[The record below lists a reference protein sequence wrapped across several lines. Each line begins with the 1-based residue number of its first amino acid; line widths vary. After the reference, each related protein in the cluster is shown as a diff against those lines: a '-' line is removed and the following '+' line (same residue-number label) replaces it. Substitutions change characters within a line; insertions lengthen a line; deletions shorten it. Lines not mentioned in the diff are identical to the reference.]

1 MREREAP
8 PHSRKP
14 LQRAAE
20 PPRKRRRWLRVAI
33 VLLALLVALVTF
45 APQILSMGFVKN
57 FLFARAGARVG
68 MQISAEE
75 LRLAWF
81 GSQAVHGLRVESAA
95 GEPLARVATVRLD
108 QGLLDLLAHWPRIG
122 GVVIEDGEAAPELLG
137 VLSATRAEK
146 PEEKKPAEV
155 RAPEAAGPEAAAPVL
170 PESIRIRNLSLRTGA
185 GTLRLLEADFVSGA
199 PTDALRARLEIASGE
214 ATGSA
219 SLDAEIEGLS
229 HDWRGGDALGVTVR
243 ARCENLSLAPIWDA
257 VPRAG
262 DGLSLAGTVS
272 GTAMVRRERE
282 GKLTISTQWDGRD
295 LSAAGD
301 LLCGDRPALA
311 KVRLV
316 FDGDYAG
323 RTLTVRNLA
332 FDSPVAAVRGQ
343 GTFDLAFLD
352 PSFGGDLAL
361 PVTGQGTA
369 SLEVALAPLTQMLRH
384 TLRLHENLVVQSG
397 NLSASLEAK
406 AGEATLA
413 LRLATAV
420 ANLQGMRAGR
430 PVAFAPFALSADLE
444 RSKEG
449 VAAKDI
455 RLAAGFGS
463 VTGKGRIEDF
473 TLDAS
478 LDLAKATEDLG
489 QFVDLAGRGAS
500 GSVRLHLQTRGTLA
514 QGVDLAASAD
524 ASGLSVAL
532 GDGRQ
537 WSEPRITFAAA
548 AHADFD
554 AERRLVALAVKTLSL
569 AASAGTVEANGT
581 AARKDQ
587 AWTVAGDAKGAGDV
601 GILARQVAAYLGRPA
616 TAIAGGWHL
625 EAHGRATP
633 AKSFVVTFAGRATD
647 LAVPVKT
654 DDPAAGEGQAARML
668 TLQDASLSAEVAYDS
683 AKERLV
689 TVRSLRVE
697 APGLQAGADGSATL
711 PGQDETGRLRVN
723 GEGNAEAD
731 LAVLART
738 LQPFGLLAPGSRMA
752 GKVTVHGS
760 AASDAKGTSGEANL
774 AATDLDLYFA
784 DKGTSIRTAQALV
797 KATGTYTPETQGA
810 NSAGADLSA
819 SAEAKDLNVALG
831 EERRWSEPRI
841 SLVTSAHV
849 DVDAE
854 RRLAALAVKTLALAA
869 SAGTVEANGTAARKD
884 QAWTLAGD
892 AKGAGDVGI
901 LARQVAAYLGR
912 PATGIAGQWRLE
924 AKGQATPGKSYDLSL
939 TGGATGLAMP
949 IKTGDPASAGGQT
962 TKTLTLQDAS
972 LSAKV
977 AYDSAKERLVTVR
990 SLRVEAPGLRAG
1002 ADGSA
1007 TLPGQDETGRV
1018 RVNGEG
1024 DAEADLAVL
1033 ARTLQPFGLLAPGSR
1048 MAGKVVLRGQA
1059 ASDAKGT
1066 AGEGNLEATDL
1077 DLYFAET
1084 ETAIRETRASAR
1096 VAVVYA
1102 PEAKRWTIDTKEL
1115 TSALA
1120 KGRAT
1125 ATITPADASLSV
1137 EAQADLTCDG
1147 AKLRALL
1154 GNRLPADLALGGGWR
1169 AVAAVRGPMADKAPT
1184 WNRKIAGLA
1193 GEGRIEIDSATF
1205 RGLKATGG
1213 TIPWKLA
1220 GGKLVLAPNADD
1232 PARVTVNEGTV
1243 TPSGAIDLAPDE
1255 PRFILAAP
1263 VQLAKDVHLT
1273 GELAEG
1279 MLSYLSPLVGQSIS
1293 PTGRMSLTAE
1303 KADIPLGASVRQA
1316 ATYLGNFTIEDFESR
1331 LKGPLAILAAWTGTQ
1346 GEVEKQTLG
1355 PFPIRLENGLFHLGD
1370 QKVRLRRGIEFRL
1383 DGTIALDGTMET
1395 TVGIPLTEDLLKKAG
1410 VPVRAGGT
1418 KIDRI
1423 VRIPLKG
1430 TVKHPKLD
1438 EARIPIEILKTVG
1451 DLFLGGEKGI
1461 EEIGDLLKD
1470 VLKKPD
1476 AKEPPP
1482 PGPAPD
1488 NPPPADGQTKP
1499 PPEEPTLKDLIDLF
1513 KKPKKKDAGAA
1524 P

>member
-1 MREREAP
+1 MSEREAP
-8 PHSRKP
+8 PHSTEPR
-14 LQRAAE
+14 QRAAE
-20 PPRKRRRWLRVAI
+20 TPAKRRRWLRTALVLVA
-33 VLLALLVALVTF
+33 ALVALIAF
-45 APQILSMGFVKN
+45 APQILSTDFVKN

-68 MQISAEE
+68 MRISAEE

-81 GSQAVHGLRVESAA
+81 GSQAVHGLRVESTA

-122 GVVIEDGEAAPELLG
+122 DVVIEDGEAAPELLG
-137 VLSATRAEK
+137 VLSAARAEK

-170 PESIRIRNLSLRTGA
+170 PESIRIRNLALHTAA

-199 PTDALRARLEIASGE
+199 PKDALRARLQIVSGE
-214 ATGSA
+214 ATGA
-219 SLDAEIEGLS
+219 ATLEAEIEGLS

-243 ARCENLSLAPIWDA
+243 ARCENLSLAPIWGA
-257 VPRAG
+257 VPRVS

-272 GTAMVRRERE
+272 GTATVRRERE

-301 LLCGDRPALA
+301 LLRGDRPALG

-323 RTLTVRNLA
+323 RTLTVRNFA

-343 GTFDLAFLD
+343 GTFDLAFLG

-384 TLRLHENLVVQSG
+384 TLRLHEDLVVQAG

-406 AGEATLA
+406 ADEATLA

-420 ANLQGMRAGR
+420 TNLQGMRAGR
-430 PVAFAPFALSADLE
+430 PVALAPFTLSTYLE

-449 VAAKDI
+449 VTAKDI

-500 GSVRLHLQTRGTLA
+500 GSVRLHLETRGTFA

-524 ASGLSVAL
+524 AADLSIAL

-537 WSEPRITFAAA
+537 WAEPRITFAAA

-554 AERRLVALAVKTLSL
+554 AERRLAALAVKNLSL
-569 AASAGTVEANGT
+569 AASAGTVEASGT

-587 AWTVAGDAKGAGDV
+587 AWTLAASAKGAGDI

-616 TAIAGGWHL
+616 TGIAGQWRL
-625 EAHGRATP
+625 EAQGQATP
-633 AKSFVVTFAGRATD
+633 GKSCNLSLTGGATGLAIPIQTEDAAKT
-647 LAVPVKT
+647 
-654 DDPAAGEGQAARML
+654 EGQTTKTL

-697 APGLQAGADGSATL
+697 APGLRAGADGSVTL

-723 GEGNAEAD
+723 GEGDVQAD
-731 LAVLART
+731 LAALAP
-738 LQPFGLLAPGSRMA
+738 LLEPFGLLAPGSRMA
-752 GKVTVHGS
+752 GKVTV
-760 AASDAKGTSGEANL
+760 
-774 AATDLDLYFA
+774 
-784 DKGTSIRTAQALV
+784 
-797 KATGTYTPETQGA
+797 
-810 NSAGADLSA
+810 
-819 SAEAKDLNVALG
+819 
-831 EERRWSEPRI
+831 
-841 SLVTSAHV
+841 
-849 DVDAE
+849 
-854 RRLAALAVKTLALAA
+854 
-869 SAGTVEANGTAARKD
+869 
-884 QAWTLAGD
+884 
-892 AKGAGDVGI
+892 
-901 LARQVAAYLGR
+901 
-912 PATGIAGQWRLE
+912 
-924 AKGQATPGKSYDLSL
+924 
-939 TGGATGLAMP
+939 
-949 IKTGDPASAGGQT
+949 
-962 TKTLTLQDAS
+962 
-972 LSAKV
+972 
-977 AYDSAKERLVTVR
+977 
-990 SLRVEAPGLRAG
+990 
-1002 ADGSA
+1002 
-1007 TLPGQDETGRV
+1007 
-1018 RVNGEG
+1018 
-1024 DAEADLAVL
+1024 
-1033 ARTLQPFGLLAPGSR
+1033 
-1048 MAGKVVLRGQA
+1048 RGQA

-1084 ETAIRETRASAR
+1084 ETAIREPRARAR
-1096 VAVVYA
+1096 VAVGYA

-1125 ATITPADASLSV
+1125 AVLTPADASLGV
-1137 EAQADLTCDG
+1137 VAQADLAFDG

-1169 AVAAVRGPMADKAPT
+1169 AVANLNGSVVGKAPT
-1184 WNRKIAGLA
+1184 WNRKIAGLS

-1205 RGLKATGG
+1205 RGLKATAG
-1213 TIPWKLA
+1213 TIPWSLA
-1220 GGKLVLAPNADD
+1220 GGKLVLSPNADD

-1243 TPSGAIDLAPDE
+1243 TPAGAIDLAPDE
-1255 PRFILAAP
+1255 PRYVLAGP

-1273 GELAEG
+1273 GELAEE
-1279 MLSYLSPLVGQSIS
+1279 MLSYLSPLIGQSIS
-1293 PTGRMSLTAE
+1293 PTGRLSLTAE

-1316 ATYLGNFTIEDFESR
+1316 ATFLGNFTIEDFESR

-1355 PFPIRLENGLFHLGD
+1355 PFPIRLENGLFYLKD
-1370 QKVRLRRGIEFRL
+1370 QKIRLQRNIEFRL

-1410 VPVRAGGT
+1410 VPVRPGGARL
-1418 KIDRI
+1418 DRL

-1438 EARIPIEILKTVG
+1438 EAKIPIEILKTAG

-1482 PGPAPD
+1482 PEPAPD

-1513 KKPKKKDAGAA
+1513 KKPKKKDGGAA

>member
-1 MREREAP
+1 MREREAT

-14 LQRAAE
+14 QERAAE
-20 PPRKRRRWLRVAI
+20 PPRKRRRWLRI
-33 VLLALLVALVTF
+33 ALVLVAALAALVAF
-45 APQILSMGFVKN
+45 APQILSTGFVKN
-57 FLFARAGARVG
+57 FLFARVGARVG
-68 MQISAEE
+68 MRISADE

-81 GSQAVHGLRVESAA
+81 GSQAVHGLAVESTA
-95 GEPLARVATVRLD
+95 GEPLARVASVRLD
-108 QGLLDLLAHWPRIG
+108 QGLLALLAHWPRIG
-122 GVVIEDGEAAPELLG
+122 GVVIEDGETTPELLG
-137 VLSATRAEK
+137 ILSAARAAEAEK
-146 PEEKKPAEV
+146 PAEAP
-155 RAPEAAGPEAAAPVL
+155 APEDAGPEAAAPVL
-170 PESIRIRNLSLRTGA
+170 PESIRIRNLTLRTGA
-185 GTLRLLEADFVSGA
+185 GTLRLLEADFVAGA
-199 PTDALRARLEIASGE
+199 TKDAFEARLEIASGE
-214 ATGSA
+214 ATGAA

-243 ARCENLSLAPIWDA
+243 ARCENLALAPIWGA
-257 VPRAG
+257 IPRAG

-272 GTAMVRRERE
+272 GTATVRRERE

-301 LLCGDRPALA
+301 LLGGDRPALG

-316 FDGDYAG
+316 FDGDYEG

-332 FDSPVAAVRGQ
+332 FDSPVAQVKGQ

-352 PSFGGDLAL
+352 PAFGGDLAL

-384 TLRLHENLVVQSG
+384 TLRLHEDLVVQSG

-406 AGEATLA
+406 ADEAALA
-413 LRLATAV
+413 LQLAAAV

-430 PVAFAPFALSADLE
+430 PVAFAPFSISADLE
-444 RSKEG
+444 RGKDG

-489 QFVDLAGRGAS
+489 QFVDLAGRGAN
-500 GSVRLHLQTRGTLA
+500 GSVRLHLETRGTFA

-524 ASGLSVAL
+524 AADLSVAL

-537 WSEPRITFAAA
+537 WAEPRITFATA

-554 AERRLVALAVKTLSL
+554 AERRLAALAVTNLTL
-569 AASAGTVEANGT
+569 AASAGTVEATGT
-581 AARKDQ
+581 AARNDP
-587 AWTVAGDAKGAGDV
+587 AWTVTGDAKGAGDV

-616 TAIAGGWHL
+616 TAIAGQWRLNAEGQ
-625 EAHGRATP
+625 ATP
-633 AKSFVVTFAGRATD
+633 GKSFAVTFAARATG
-647 LAVPVKT
+647 LKIPVKT
-654 DDPAAGEGQAARML
+654 DGPPGEGEVGKAL

-683 AKERLV
+683 AKGRLV

-697 APGLQAGADGSATL
+697 APGLRAKADGSATL
-711 PGQDETGRLRVN
+711 PGQDETGRLHVN
-723 GEGNAEAD
+723 GEGDVQAD
-731 LAVLART
+731 LAALAPVLE
-738 LQPFGLLAPGSRMA
+738 PFGLLTAGSRMA

-784 DKGTSIRTAQALV
+784 DKGIAIRTAQALV

-810 NSAGADLSA
+810 NSAGVDLSA
-819 SAEAKDLNVALG
+819 SAEAKGLIVAPG

-854 RRLAALAVKTLALAA
+854 RRLAALAVKNLALTA
-869 SAGTVEANGTAARKD
+869 SAGTVEASGTAARND
-884 QAWTLAGD
+884 PAWTVTGN
-892 AKGAGDVGI
+892 AKGAGDVAV

-924 AKGQATPGKSYDLSL
+924 AKGQATPGKSYDLFL

-949 IKTGDPASAGGQT
+949 IQTGDPASAEGQT

-972 LSAKV
+972 LSAEV

-990 SLRVEAPGLRAG
+990 GLRVEAPGLQAK

-1007 TLPGQDETGRV
+1007 TLPGPDETGRV

-1024 DAEADLAVL
+1024 NVQADLAVL

-1048 MAGKVVLRGQA
+1048 MAGKVVLRGKA
-1059 ASDAKGT
+1059 ASDDKGT

-1084 ETAIRETRASAR
+1084 ESAIREPRALAQ
-1096 VAVVYA
+1096 VTVGYA

-1125 ATITPADASLSV
+1125 AALTPNDASLGV

-1147 AKLRALL
+1147 AKLRALI
-1154 GNRLPADLALGGGWR
+1154 GNRLPADLALSGGWR
-1169 AVAAVRGPMADKAPT
+1169 AVAAVRGPIADEAPT
-1184 WNRKIAGLA
+1184 WNRKIAGLS

-1205 RGLKATGG
+1205 RGLKATAG
-1213 TIPWKLA
+1213 TIPWNLA
-1220 GGKLVLAPNADD
+1220 GGKLVLSPNADD
-1232 PARVTVNEGTV
+1232 PARITVNEGTV
-1243 TPSGAIDLAPDE
+1243 TPAGTIDLAPEE
-1255 PRFILAAP
+1255 PRYVLAGPAP
-1263 VQLAKDVHLT
+1263 LAKDVHLT
-1273 GELAEG
+1273 GELAEK

-1293 PTGRMSLTAE
+1293 PTGRLSLTAE

-1316 ATYLGNFTIEDFESR
+1316 ATFLGDFTIEDFEGR
-1331 LKGPLAILAAWTGTQ
+1331 LKGPLAILATWTGTQ

-1355 PFPIRLENGLFHLGD
+1355 PFPIRLENGLFHLED

-1410 VPVRAGGT
+1410 VPVRAGGEQL
-1418 KIDRI
+1418 DRL

-1451 DLFLGGEKGI
+1451 DLFLGGEKDI
-1461 EEIGDLLKD
+1461 EKIGDLLKD
-1470 VLKKPD
+1470 VFKKRE
-1476 AKEPPP
+1476 KKESEPPA
-1482 PGPAPD
+1482 PAPD

-1513 KKPKKKDAGAA
+1513 RKPKDKEPPAT

>member
-20 PPRKRRRWLRVAI
+20 TPRKRRRWLRIALVLVA
-33 VLLALLVALVTF
+33 ALVALVAF
-45 APQILSMGFVKN
+45 APQILCTDFVKN
-57 FLFARAGARVG
+57 FLFARAGAHVG
-68 MQISAEE
+68 MRISADK
-75 LRLAWF
+75 LHLAWF

-122 GVVIEDGEAAPELLG
+122 GVVIEDGEAAPELFS
-137 VLSATRAEK
+137 VLSAARAEK
-146 PEEKKPAEV
+146 PEEKKPAE
-155 RAPEAAGPEAAAPVL
+155 APAPQAAGPEAAAPVL

-185 GTLRLLEADFVSGA
+185 GTLRLLEADFVAGA
-199 PTDALRARLEIASGE
+199 AKDALRARLEIASGE

-219 SLDAEIEGLS
+219 AIDAEIEGLS
-229 HDWRGGDALGVTVR
+229 HDWRGGNALGVTVR

-272 GTAMVRRERE
+272 GTATVRRERE

-301 LLCGDRPALA
+301 LLRGDRPALA

-323 RTLTVRNLA
+323 RTLTVRNFA
-332 FDSPVAAVRGQ
+332 FDSPVVLVKGQ
-343 GTFDLAFLD
+343 GTFNLHLLE
-352 PSFGGDLAL
+352 PSFGEVIAL

-384 TLRLHENLVVQSG
+384 TLRLHEDLVVQAG
-397 NLSASLEAK
+397 NLSASLEAQ
-406 AGEATLA
+406 ADEATLA
-413 LRLATAV
+413 LQLAAAV
-420 ANLQGMRAGR
+420 GDLRGMRAGR
-430 PVAFAPFALSADLE
+430 PVALAPFTLSTDLE
-444 RSKEG
+444 RGKDG

-463 VTGKGRIEDF
+463 VRGKGRIEDF

-500 GSVRLHLQTRGTLA
+500 GSIRLHLETRGTLA
-514 QGVDLAASAD
+514 QGVDLSASAD
-524 ASGLSVAL
+524 AADLSVAL

-537 WSEPRITFAAA
+537 WAEPHITFAAA

-554 AERRLVALAVKTLSL
+554 AERRLAALAVKTLSL
-569 AASAGTVEANGT
+569 AASAGTVEASGT
-581 AARKDQ
+581 AAR
-587 AWTVAGDAKGAGDV
+587 
-601 GILARQVAAYLGRPA
+601 
-616 TAIAGGWHL
+616 
-625 EAHGRATP
+625 
-633 AKSFVVTFAGRATD
+633 
-647 LAVPVKT
+647 
-654 DDPAAGEGQAARML
+654 
-668 TLQDASLSAEVAYDS
+668 
-683 AKERLV
+683 
-689 TVRSLRVE
+689 
-697 APGLQAGADGSATL
+697 
-711 PGQDETGRLRVN
+711 N
-723 GEGNAEAD
+723 
-731 LAVLART
+731 
-738 LQPFGLLAPGSRMA
+738 
-752 GKVTVHGS
+752 
-760 AASDAKGTSGEANL
+760 
-774 AATDLDLYFA
+774 
-784 DKGTSIRTAQALV
+784 
-797 KATGTYTPETQGA
+797 
-810 NSAGADLSA
+810 
-819 SAEAKDLNVALG
+819 
-831 EERRWSEPRI
+831 
-841 SLVTSAHV
+841 
-849 DVDAE
+849 
-854 RRLAALAVKTLALAA
+854 
-869 SAGTVEANGTAARKD
+869 D

-912 PATGIAGQWRLE
+912 PATAIEGQWRLE
-924 AKGQATPGKSYDLSL
+924 AQGQATPGKSCNLSL
-939 TGGATGLAMP
+939 TGGATGLAIP
-949 IKTGDPASAGGQT
+949 IQTEDAAETEGQAAR
-962 TKTLTLQDAS
+962 TLTLQDAS
-972 LSAKV
+972 LSAEV
-977 AYDSAKERLVTVR
+977 AYDSAKERLVTVH
-990 SLRVEAPGLRAG
+990 SLRVEAPGLQAK

-1018 RVNGEG
+1018 RVNGKG
-1024 DAEADLAVL
+1024 DVQADLAAL
-1033 ARTLQPFGLLAPGSR
+1033 APLLEPFGLLAPGSR

-1059 ASDAKGT
+1059 ASDDKGT

-1084 ETAIRETRASAR
+1084 ESAIREPRARAR
-1096 VAVVYA
+1096 VAVGYA

-1125 ATITPADASLSV
+1125 ATITPADASLGV
-1137 EAQADLTCDG
+1137 EAQADLACDG

-1169 AVAAVRGPMADKAPT
+1169 AVAAVRGPMADEAPT

-1205 RGLKATGG
+1205 HGLKATGG
-1213 TIPWKLA
+1213 TIPWNLA
-1220 GGKLVLAPNADD
+1220 GGKLRFSPNADD

-1243 TPSGAIDLAPDE
+1243 TPAGTIDLAPDE
-1255 PRFILAAP
+1255 PRYVLAGPA
-1263 VQLAKDVHLT
+1263 QLAKDVHLT
-1273 GELAEG
+1273 GELAEE

-1293 PTGRMSLTAE
+1293 PTGRLSLTAE

-1316 ATYLGNFTIEDFESR
+1316 ATFLGNFTIEDFESR
-1331 LKGPLAILAAWTGTQ
+1331 LKGPLAILAAWTGAQ

-1370 QKVRLRRGIEFRL
+1370 QKIRLRRGIEFRL

-1410 VPVRAGGT
+1410 VPVRPGGAR
-1418 KIDRI
+1418 IDRL

-1470 VLKKPD
+1470 ILKKPD

-1513 KKPKKKDAGAA
+1513 KKPKKKDGGAA

>member
-20 PPRKRRRWLRVAI
+20 PPRKRRRWLRTALVLVA
-33 VLLALLVALVTF
+33 ALVALVAF
-45 APQILSMGFVKN
+45 APQILSTGFVKN
-57 FLFARAGARVG
+57 FLFARAGAHVG
-68 MQISAEE
+68 MQISADE
-75 LRLAWF
+75 LDLAWF
-81 GSQAVHGLRVESAA
+81 GSQAVHGLRVESTA

-108 QGLLDLLAHWPRIG
+108 QGLLDLLTHWPRIG
-122 GVVIEDGEAAPELLG
+122 GVAIEDGEAAPELLG
-137 VLSATRAEK
+137 ILSAARAEK

-155 RAPEAAGPEAAAPVL
+155 PAPQAAGPEAAAPVL
-170 PESIRIRNLSLRTGA
+170 PESIRIRNLALHTAA

-199 PTDALRARLEIASGE
+199 PTDALRARLQIVSGE
-214 ATGSA
+214 ATGA
-219 SLDAEIEGLS
+219 AAIDAEIEGLS
-229 HDWRGGDALGVTVR
+229 HDWRGGDALGGTVR
-243 ARCENLSLAPIWDA
+243 ARCENLSLAPLWDA

-272 GTAMVRRERE
+272 GTATVRRERE
-282 GKLTISTQWDGRD
+282 GKLTISMQWDGRD

-301 LLCGDRPALA
+301 LLRGDRPALG

-332 FDSPVAAVRGQ
+332 FDSPVARIKGQ

-384 TLRLHENLVVQSG
+384 TLRLHEDLVVQAG
-397 NLSASLEAK
+397 NLSASLEAQ
-406 AGEATLA
+406 ADEATLA
-413 LRLATAV
+413 LQLATAV
-420 ANLQGMRAGR
+420 TNLQGMRAGR
-430 PVAFAPFALSADLE
+430 PVAFAPFSISADLE
-444 RSKEG
+444 RGKDG

-554 AERRLVALAVKTLSL
+554 AERRLAALAVKTLAL
-569 AASAGTVEANGT
+569 AASAGTVEASGT
-581 AARKDQ
+581 ATRNDP

-616 TAIAGGWHL
+616 TGIAGQWRL
-625 EAHGRATP
+625 EAQGQATP
-633 AKSFVVTFAGRATD
+633 GKSCNLSLTGGATG
-647 LAVPVKT
+647 LAVPIKT
-654 DDPAAGEGQAARML
+654 GDPASADGQTTKTL

-689 TVRSLRVE
+689 TVRGLHVE
-697 APGLQAGADGSATL
+697 APGLRAGADGSATL

-752 GKVTVHGS
+752 GKVV
-760 AASDAKGTSGEANL
+760 
-774 AATDLDLYFA
+774 
-784 DKGTSIRTAQALV
+784 IR
-797 KATGTYTPETQGA
+797 
-810 NSAGADLSA
+810 
-819 SAEAKDLNVALG
+819 
-831 EERRWSEPRI
+831 
-841 SLVTSAHV
+841 
-849 DVDAE
+849 
-854 RRLAALAVKTLALAA
+854 
-869 SAGTVEANGTAARKD
+869 
-884 QAWTLAGD
+884 
-892 AKGAGDVGI
+892 
-901 LARQVAAYLGR
+901 
-912 PATGIAGQWRLE
+912 
-924 AKGQATPGKSYDLSL
+924 GK
-939 TGGATGLAMP
+939 
-949 IKTGDPASAGGQT
+949 
-962 TKTLTLQDAS
+962 
-972 LSAKV
+972 
-977 AYDSAKERLVTVR
+977 
-990 SLRVEAPGLRAG
+990 
-1002 ADGSA
+1002 
-1007 TLPGQDETGRV
+1007 
-1018 RVNGEG
+1018 
-1024 DAEADLAVL
+1024 
-1033 ARTLQPFGLLAPGSR
+1033 
-1048 MAGKVVLRGQA
+1048 A

-1066 AGEGNLEATDL
+1066 AGEGNFEATDL

-1084 ETAIRETRASAR
+1084 ETAIRETRARAR
-1096 VAVVYA
+1096 VAVGYA
-1102 PEAKRWTIDTKEL
+1102 PEAKRWTIETKEL
-1115 TSALA
+1115 SSALA

-1125 ATITPADASLSV
+1125 AAITPADASLGV
-1137 EAQADLTCDG
+1137 EAQADLAFDG
-1147 AKLRALL
+1147 ARLRALL
-1154 GNRLPADLALGGGWR
+1154 GNRLPADLALSGGWR
-1169 AVAAVRGPMADKAPT
+1169 AVAAVRGPMADEAPT
-1184 WNRKIAGLA
+1184 WNRKIAGLS

-1220 GGKLVLAPNADD
+1220 GGKLRFSPNADD

-1243 TPSGAIDLAPDE
+1243 TLAGAIDLAPE
-1255 PRFILAAP
+1255 EARYVLAGP

-1273 GELAEG
+1273 GELAEE

-1293 PTGRMSLTAE
+1293 PTGRMSLAAE

-1316 ATYLGNFTIEDFESR
+1316 ATFLGDFTIEDFESR

-1355 PFPIRLENGLFHLGD
+1355 PFPIRLENGLFYLKD
-1370 QKVRLRRGIEFRL
+1370 QKIRLRRNIELHL

-1410 VPVRAGGT
+1410 VPVRPGGARL
-1418 KIDRI
+1418 DRI

-1438 EARIPIEILKTVG
+1438 EAKIPIEILKTVG
-1451 DLFLGGEKGI
+1451 DMFLGGEKGI
-1461 EEIGDLLKD
+1461 EGIGDLLKD

-1482 PGPAPD
+1482 PGSAPD

-1513 KKPKKKDAGAA
+1513 KKPKKKDGGAA

>member
-8 PHSRKP
+8 PHSREP

-20 PPRKRRRWLRVAI
+20 PPRKHRRWLRIAL
-33 VLLALLVALVTF
+33 VLAAALVALVAF
-45 APQILSMGFVKN
+45 APQILSTGFVKS
-57 FLFARAGARVG
+57 FLFARIGAHVG
-68 MQISAEE
+68 MRISAEE

-81 GSQAVHGLRVESAA
+81 GSQEVHGLKVESAD
-95 GEPLARVATVRLD
+95 GERLASVRLIRLD
-108 QGLLDLLAHWPRIG
+108 QGLFDLATGWPKLGPIR
-122 GVVIEDGEAAPELLG
+122 IEDGEATAKLLG
-137 VLSATRAEK
+137 AVTAV
-146 PEEKKPAEV
+146 PAK
-155 RAPEAAGPEAAAPVL
+155 EAAEAPAPQAARLEAAAPVL
-170 PESIRIRNLSLRTGA
+170 PESIRIRNLALRTDA
-185 GTLRLLEADFVSGA
+185 GTLRLLEADFVAGA
-199 PTDALRARLEIASGE
+199 TKDAFEARLEIASGE
-214 ATGSA
+214 ATGAA
-219 SLDAEIEGLS
+219 SLEAEIEGLS

-243 ARCENLSLAPIWDA
+243 ARCENFSLAPLWDA

-272 GTAMVRRERE
+272 GTATVRRERE
-282 GKLTISTQWDGRD
+282 GKLTVSTQWDGRD

-301 LLCGDRPALA
+301 LLRGDRPALG

-316 FDGDYAG
+316 FDGDFAG
-323 RTLTVRNLA
+323 RTLTVRNFA
-332 FDSPVAAVRGQ
+332 FDSPVVLVKGRGV
-343 GTFDLAFLD
+343 FDLHLLD
-352 PSFGGDLAL
+352 PSFGEVIAL

-384 TLRLHENLVVQSG
+384 TLRLHEDLVVQSG

-406 AGEATLA
+406 ADEATLA

-420 ANLQGMRAGR
+420 TNLQGMRAGR
-430 PVAFAPFALSADLE
+430 PVALAPFTLSTDLE

-463 VTGKGRIEDF
+463 VRGKGRIEDF

-500 GSVRLHLQTRGTLA
+500 GSVRLHLETRGTFD

-524 ASGLSVAL
+524 AADLSVAL

-537 WSEPRITFAAA
+537 WAEPRITFAAA

-554 AERRLVALAVKTLSL
+554 AERRLAALAVKNLSL
-569 AASAGTVEANGT
+569 AASAGTVEASGT

-601 GILARQVAAYLGRPA
+601 GILARQVAAYMGRPA
-616 TAIAGGWHL
+616 TAIAGQWRL
-625 EAHGRATP
+625 EAQGQATP
-633 AKSFVVTFAGRATD
+633 GKSCNLSLTGGATGLAIPIQTEDAAKT
-647 LAVPVKT
+647 
-654 DDPAAGEGQAARML
+654 EGQATKTL
-668 TLQDASLSAEVAYDS
+668 TLQDASLSAEVTYES

-689 TVRSLRVE
+689 TVRSLR
-697 APGLQAGADGSATL
+697 
-711 PGQDETGRLRVN
+711 
-723 GEGNAEAD
+723 
-731 LAVLART
+731 
-738 LQPFGLLAPGSRMA
+738 
-752 GKVTVHGS
+752 
-760 AASDAKGTSGEANL
+760 
-774 AATDLDLYFA
+774 
-784 DKGTSIRTAQALV
+784 I
-797 KATGTYTPETQGA
+797 
-810 NSAGADLSA
+810 
-819 SAEAKDLNVALG
+819 
-831 EERRWSEPRI
+831 
-841 SLVTSAHV
+841 
-849 DVDAE
+849 
-854 RRLAALAVKTLALAA
+854 
-869 SAGTVEANGTAARKD
+869 
-884 QAWTLAGD
+884 
-892 AKGAGDVGI
+892 
-901 LARQVAAYLGR
+901 
-912 PATGIAGQWRLE
+912 
-924 AKGQATPGKSYDLSL
+924 
-939 TGGATGLAMP
+939 
-949 IKTGDPASAGGQT
+949 
-962 TKTLTLQDAS
+962 
-972 LSAKV
+972 
-977 AYDSAKERLVTVR
+977 
-990 SLRVEAPGLRAG
+990 EAPGLRAG

-1007 TLPGQDETGRV
+1007 TLPGQDETGRL

-1048 MAGKVVLRGQA
+1048 MAGKVVLRGKA
-1059 ASDAKGT
+1059 ASDDKGT

-1084 ETAIRETRASAR
+1084 ETAIREPRASAR
-1096 VAVVYA
+1096 VAVGYA
-1102 PEAKRWTIDTKEL
+1102 PEAKRWTIDTQEL

-1125 ATITPADASLSV
+1125 AVLTPADASLGV
-1137 EAQADLTCDG
+1137 EAQADLALDG
-1147 AKLRALL
+1147 ARLRALL

-1169 AVAAVRGPMADKAPT
+1169 AVAAVRGPMADEAPT

-1193 GEGRIEIDSATF
+1193 GEGRIEIGSATF

-1213 TIPWKLA
+1213 TIPWNLA
-1220 GGKLVLAPNADD
+1220 AGKLVLSPNADD

-1243 TPSGAIDLAPDE
+1243 TPAGSIDLAPDE
-1255 PRFILAAP
+1255 PRYVLAGPA
-1263 VQLAKDVHLT
+1263 QLAKDVHLT
-1273 GELAEG
+1273 GEMAEE

-1293 PTGRMSLTAE
+1293 PTGRLSLTAE

-1316 ATYLGNFTIEDFESR
+1316 ATFLGDFTIEDFESR
-1331 LKGPLAILAAWTGTQ
+1331 LKGPLAILAAWTGAQ

-1355 PFPIRLENGLFHLGD
+1355 PFPIRLENGLFHLED

-1410 VPVRAGGT
+1410 VPVRPGGAR
-1418 KIDRI
+1418 IDRL

-1461 EEIGDLLKD
+1461 EEIGNLLKD

-1499 PPEEPTLKDLIDLF
+1499 PPEEPTLKNLIDLF
-1513 KKPKKKDAGAA
+1513 KKPKKQEPA
-1524 P
+1524 PTP